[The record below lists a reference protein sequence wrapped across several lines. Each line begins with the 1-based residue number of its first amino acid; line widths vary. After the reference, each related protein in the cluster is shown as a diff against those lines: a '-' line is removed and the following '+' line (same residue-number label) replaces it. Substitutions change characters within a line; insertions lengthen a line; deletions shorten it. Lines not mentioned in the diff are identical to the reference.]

1 MCKRISALWVGAVFF
16 LCSSAFASDEVDWSV
31 FSAWCP
37 ASFDVCAAS
46 LSDEMVLDEVLA
58 PGHHALNDG
67 DTHLFSELLPVYHA
81 LTQGRVVSDLD
92 SYIRR
97 LKVDIE
103 VREQLYDYATGK
115 SDIPAQPSRSE
126 LIHYRKELSYLKS
139 LQAVNQKQRQ
149 LLEMYQDDG
158 ALFELKSQV
167 VSLGRQLDG
176 AASVL
181 EEQLRSDIE
190 VEKHILR
197 YFVYKREQASE

>member
-1 MCKRISALWVGAVFF
+1 MCKRISALWVGAFFF

-31 FSAWCP
+31 FAGWCP
-37 ASFDVCAAS
+37 ASFDVCATS

-126 LIHYRKELSYLKS
+126 LSHYRKELSYLKS

-149 LLEMYQDDG
+149 LLEMYQDDD

-197 YFVYKREQASE
+197 YFVYKREQAGE

>member
-1 MCKRISALWVGAVFF
+1 VF
-16 LCSSAFASDEVDWSV
+16 A
-31 FSAWCP
+31 AWCP

-46 LSDEMVLDEVLA
+46 LPEEMVLDEVLA

-126 LIHYRKELSYLKS
+126 LSHYRKELSYLKS

-149 LLEMYQDDG
+149 LLEMYQDDD

-197 YFVYKREQASE
+197 YFVYKREQAGE